1 MIPAIWQSPLTRGCV
16 TGAGTQRE
24 VRAVLPFSYR
34 TSEEVR
40 MERRFGRTFARR
52 HEECSTARATTSMQ
66 GGRPQVPRENA
77 IAPGAEVAEV
87 DDVIDDR
94 DDTIVDIIADAFGRE
109 EVGEPLRSRLLR
121 EGYIHLDASGLFASD
136 RFVLAE
142 QVSGLNAEGVQLNVT
157 ATR

>member
-1 MIPAIWQSPLTRGCV
+1 MPTPLQDIRVGMKV
-16 TGAGTQRE
+16 
-24 VRAVLPFSYR
+24 FDS
-34 TSEEVR
+34 
-40 MERRFGRTFARR
+40 
-52 HEECSTARATTSMQ
+52 Q
-66 GGRPQVPRENA
+66 GHHIGKVDDLKFPENA

-136 RFVLAE
+136 RFVLPE
-142 QVSGLNAEGVQLNVT
+142 QISGLNAEGVQLNVT
-157 ATR
+157 RDALIKKPN